1 MEPRYGVATM
11 PNRSSLPR
19 KILSVHRLEST
30 PEVGD
35 PAAGNV
41 SDRGECTDEK
51 LRLENRA
58 RRQDIAPLQRD
69 KEYRW
74 IRTGAP

>member
-35 PAAGNV
+35 SAVGNV
-41 SDRGECTDEK
+41 DHGGECTDEK
-51 LRLENRA
+51 LRLQKLA
-58 RRQDIAPLQRD
+58 WRQDIAPLPRD
-69 KEYRW
+69 MECRW